1 MKYNFSKK
9 YNHYGGESDDEEYD
23 TDPMKGNA
31 NKQGASVEISSDD
44 DHGQQTDPQESCA
57 LSNSNSSQLTRFDID
72 HDNDQNTETAES
84 SQSNAQKCE
93 DNNKGKASKDI
104 GPKLQF
110 SEPSRMKT
118 YTITKGTIL
127 YHGSKSKETFNP
139 YNIKLGSSNLI
150 VFFSPDQELAAR
162 TYGSCSNFPVENGYL
177 HEFRVTRDIENIII
191 LSVYDLDNT
200 DTIKKF
206 EDRFCSRNNVYDM
219 ILDGI
224 GFFYPSDAKES
235 PETYTSEFA
244 LCNPKSYLEYIG
256 TQRCISRQILGES
269 YKFNKA

>member
-1 MKYNFSKK
+1 MKYNFNKK
-9 YNHYGGESDDEEYD
+9 YNHYGGDNITEEL
-23 TDPMKGNA
+23 MKGTSGDSD
-31 NKQGASVEISSDD
+31 QPASDGQDPSVGISSDN
-44 DHGQQTDPQESCA
+44 DHNQQNENRGSCQPQRRESTTD
-57 LSNSNSSQLTRFDID
+57 LSSFN
-72 HDNDQNTETAES
+72 NDQDTTKTGDGQPNEK
-84 SQSNAQKCE
+84 KCE
-93 DNNKGKASKDI
+93 DNMEGEASKV
-104 GPKLQF
+104 KLPF

-150 VFFSPDQELAAR
+150 VFFSPDKELAAHS
-162 TYGSCSNFPVENGYL
+162 YGSCSNFPVENGYL

-235 PETYTSEFA
+235 PEKYTSEFA